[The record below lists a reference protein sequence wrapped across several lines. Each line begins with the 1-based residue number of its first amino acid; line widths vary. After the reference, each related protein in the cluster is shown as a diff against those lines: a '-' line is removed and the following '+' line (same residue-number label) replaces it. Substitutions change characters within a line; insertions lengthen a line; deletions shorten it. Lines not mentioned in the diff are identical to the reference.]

1 MANRTWGLVIMLG
14 IGCLGFWAGRMS
26 APGAQAISPPQMQSI
41 ALVQAAQRVQTLPVQ
56 DRIQALPVQDPQFQ
70 PIPRDQ
76 IPLDQI
82 PQFINPTP
90 DSTPAPDS
98 QSAPSGPPDAREL
111 IPIPGQGQGQQPG
124 QGQGQQPGQGE
135 CPIFIYQDG
144 QLFMMPQPGQQPG
157 QGFGPGPGVPGG
169 SPELIPLPG
178 MPGQPAPQTP
188 QQNPFTLPNPTP
200 GQPQENP
207 LQRS

>member
-1 MANRTWGLVIMLG
+1 MVNRTWGLLMLLG
-14 IGCLGFWAGRMS
+14 MGCLGFWAGRVSMPQS
-26 APGAQAISPPQMQSI
+26 LQAMSPPQPSGHI
-41 ALVQAAQRVQTLPVQ
+41 SLVQS
-56 DRIQALPVQDPQFQ
+56 RIQLVQDPQFQ

-76 IPLDQI
+76 IPLDQL
-82 PQFINPTP
+82 PQFLNPTP
-90 DSTPAPDS
+90 DNPPAPDS
-98 QSAPSGPPDAREL
+98 QTAPSGPPDAREL

-178 MPGQPAPQTP
+178 QPAPQTP
-188 QQNPFTLPNPTP
+188 QPNPFNLPAP